1 MKRVLFLLSAIVF
14 LSTNIHLLAEENLS
28 ASSKLLLPPLKKKI
42 KIPVIVIDPGHGGND
57 HGAKAESGLKE
68 KDVVLDIAQKTR
80 NVLQSLGFQVVMT
93 RSDDRFIPLSERVE
107 ICKASSG
114 DLFLSI
120 HANSAPNKKAS
131 GFETFFLSP
140 NKRGTGI
147 EKYKGF
153 LTYLK
158 LSSNTRKSFK
168 IAKLVQ
174 FEMTQ
179 KTGGIDRGI
188 KMARFHV
195 LRNSLVPAILV
206 ETGFL
211 SNEEEAAALS
221 SEDYRNK
228 VAIALANSVRRFNNW

>member
-1 MKRVLFLLSAIVF
+1 MALGQNRA
-14 LSTNIHLLAEENLS
+14 
-28 ASSKLLLPPLKKKI
+28 LKKKMWFWTLP
-42 KIPVIVIDPGHGGND
+42 K
-57 HGAKAESGLKE
+57 
-68 KDVVLDIAQKTR
+68 KTR
-80 NVLQSLGFQVVMT
+80 KVLESLGFQVVMT
-93 RSDDRFIPLSERVE
+93 RTDDRFIPLGERVD

-188 KMARFHV
+188 KMAHFHV
-195 LRNSLVPAILV
+195 LRNSPVPAILV

-211 SNEEEAAALS
+211 SNKEEAAALTRG
-221 SEDYRNK
+221 DYRNK
-228 VAIALANSVRRFNNW
+228 VAIALANSVRRYNNW